1 MMSFAQPL
9 LTLLQRI
16 ERGLDAIIQPVVFAG
31 MAALIGVITLQ
42 IVSRVF
48 FSAVGWTEEVARF
61 LLVWITFL
69 AGTLAFQRGRH
80 IAVSFAVDALPLPM
94 RKLARLAALAIV
106 VAFMITLIV
115 IGYRYMQ
122 VQSFQKSA
130 SLRLSMTYVYAV
142 MPLAAGIMAWY
153 ALVDMVEEREMDPLD
168 PEDRNLILNYLTT
181 HYGRD
186 SSKRRRR
193 IR

>member
-1 MMSFAQPL
+1 MTTLTQPL
-9 LTLLQRI
+9 LRLLRRI

-80 IAVSFAVDALPLPM
+80 IAVTFVVDALPGRL
-94 RKLARLAALAIV
+94 RQIAKLAALLIV
-106 VAFMITLIV
+106 LAFMIALIV

-142 MPLAAGIMAWY
+142 MPICAAIMAWY
-153 ALVDMVEEREMDPLD
+153 SLVDIVEL
-168 PEDRNLILNYLTT
+168 LINGETAQPQEESL
-181 HYGRD
+181 
-186 SSKRRRR
+186 
-193 IR
+193 

>member
-1 MMSFAQPL
+1 MPTHTHPL
-9 LTLLQRI
+9 VTLLQRT
-16 ERGLDAIIQPVVFAG
+16 ERVLDAILQPVVFAG

-42 IVSRVF
+42 IVSRVLF
-48 FSAVGWTEEVARF
+48 TAVGWTEEVARF

-80 IAVSFAVDALPLPM
+80 IAVTFVVDALPGRL
-94 RKLARLAALAIV
+94 RQIARIVALLIV
-106 VAFMITLIV
+106 LAFMITLIV

-142 MPLAAGIMAWY
+142 MPICAAIMAWY
-153 ALVDMVEEREMDPLD
+153 ALVDIIELLLGDE
-168 PEDRNLILNYLTT
+168 TT
-181 HYGRD
+181 HVQEEPL
-186 SSKRRRR
+186 
-193 IR
+193 

>member
-1 MMSFAQPL
+1 MTTSTQPL
-9 LTLLQRI
+9 LRVLRRI
-16 ERGLDAIIQPVVFAG
+16 EHGLDAIIQPVVFAG

-42 IVSRVF
+42 IVSRVLF
-48 FSAVGWTEEVARF
+48 TAVGWTEEVARF

-80 IAVSFAVDALPLPM
+80 IAVTFAVNALPGHL
-94 RKLARLAALAIV
+94 RQAARIAALLV
-106 VAFMITLIV
+106 VLAFMITLMV

-142 MPLAAGIMAWY
+142 MPICAAIMAWY
-153 ALVDMVEEREMDPLD
+153 SLVDIIELLINGETTQPQEEPL
-168 PEDRNLILNYLTT
+168 
-181 HYGRD
+181 
-186 SSKRRRR
+186 
-193 IR
+193 

>member
-1 MMSFAQPL
+1 MMVFAQPL
-9 LTLLQRI
+9 LTLLRRI
-16 ERGLDAIIQPVVFAG
+16 ERGLDVIIQPVVFAG

-48 FSAVGWTEEVARF
+48 FNAVGWTEEVARF

-80 IAVSFAVDALPLPM
+80 IAVTFAVDALPLPL
-94 RKLARLAALAIV
+94 RKLARLAALAV
-106 VAFMITLIV
+106 VLAFMVMLVI

-142 MPLAAGIMAWY
+142 IPISAAIMAWY
-153 ALVDMVEEREMDPLD
+153 ALVDMIEVLINGEPTAAAEEKSL
-168 PEDRNLILNYLTT
+168 
-181 HYGRD
+181 
-186 SSKRRRR
+186 
-193 IR
+193 

>member
-1 MMSFAQPL
+1 MTTSTQPL
-9 LTLLQRI
+9 LTLLRRI

-42 IVSRVF
+42 IVSRVL

-80 IAVSFAVDALPLPM
+80 IAVTFAVDALPGRL
-94 RKLARLAALAIV
+94 RQFARLLALGIML
-106 VAFMITLIV
+106 AFLITLIV

-142 MPLAAGIMAWY
+142 MPICAAIMAWY
-153 ALVDMVEEREMDPLD
+153 ALVDIIELLLGDE
-168 PEDRNLILNYLTT
+168 TT
-181 HYGRD
+181 HAQEEPL
-186 SSKRRRR
+186 
-193 IR
+193 

>member
-1 MMSFAQPL
+1 MAFAQPL

-42 IVSRVF
+42 IVSRVL

-80 IAVSFAVDALPLPM
+80 IAVTFAVDALPL
-94 RKLARLAALAIV
+94 RLRSLARFAALAV
-106 VAFMITLIV
+106 VLAFMITLIV

-130 SLRLSMTYVYAV
+130 ALRLSMTYVYAV
-142 MPLAAGIMAWY
+142 IPLSATIMAWY
-153 ALVDMVEEREMDPLD
+153 ALVDMLEVLVNGEP
-168 PEDRNLILNYLTT
+168 
-181 HYGRD
+181 
-186 SSKRRRR
+186 SSVQEGPA
-193 IR
+193 

>member
-1 MMSFAQPL
+1 VTTSTQPL
-9 LTLLQRI
+9 LTLLRRI

-42 IVSRVF
+42 IVSRVLF
-48 FSAVGWTEEVARF
+48 TAVGWTEEVARF

-80 IAVSFAVDALPLPM
+80 IAVTFAVDALPGRL
-94 RKLARLAALAIV
+94 RQIARIAALLIV
-106 VAFMITLIV
+106 LAFMITLIV

-142 MPLAAGIMAWY
+142 MPICAAIMAWY
-153 ALVDMVEEREMDPLD
+153 ALVDIIELLLGDE
-168 PEDRNLILNYLTT
+168 TT
-181 HYGRD
+181 HAQEEPL
-186 SSKRRRR
+186 
-193 IR
+193 

>member
-42 IVSRVF
+42 IVSRVL

-80 IAVSFAVDALPLPM
+80 IAVTFAVDALPLPL

-106 VAFMITLIV
+106 LAFMVTLVV
-115 IGYRYMQ
+115 IGHSYMQ

-130 SLRLSMTYVYAV
+130 ALRLSMTYVYAV
-142 MPLAAGIMAWY
+142 IPLSAGIMAWY
-153 ALVDMVEEREMDPLD
+153 ALVDMIEVLVHGQPITAQEEVL
-168 PEDRNLILNYLTT
+168 
-181 HYGRD
+181 
-186 SSKRRRR
+186 
-193 IR
+193 

>member
-1 MMSFAQPL
+1 M
-9 LTLLQRI
+9 LQRT
-16 ERGLDAIIQPVVFAG
+16 ERFLDALLQPVVFAG

-42 IVSRVF
+42 IVSRVLF
-48 FSAVGWTEEVARF
+48 TAVGWTEEVARF

-80 IAVSFAVDALPLPM
+80 IAVTFVVDALPGRL
-94 RKLARLAALAIV
+94 RQIARIAALLIV
-106 VAFMITLIV
+106 LAFMIALIV

-142 MPLAAGIMAWY
+142 MPICAAIMAWY
-153 ALVDMVEEREMDPLD
+153 AVVDIIELLLNGETSQPQEESL
-168 PEDRNLILNYLTT
+168 
-181 HYGRD
+181 
-186 SSKRRRR
+186 
-193 IR
+193 

>member
-1 MMSFAQPL
+1 MTTKTQPL
-9 LTLLQRI
+9 LTLLRRI

-42 IVSRVF
+42 IVSRVLF
-48 FSAVGWTEEVARF
+48 TAVGWTEEVARF

-80 IAVSFAVDALPLPM
+80 IAVTFVVDALPGRLSQI
-94 RKLARLAALAIV
+94 ARITALLV
-106 VAFMITLIV
+106 VLAFMLTLIV

-142 MPLAAGIMAWY
+142 MPICAAIMAWY
-153 ALVDMVEEREMDPLD
+153 ALVDIIELLINGETSQPQEESL
-168 PEDRNLILNYLTT
+168 
-181 HYGRD
+181 
-186 SSKRRRR
+186 
-193 IR
+193 

>member
-1 MMSFAQPL
+1 MMPFAQPL

-42 IVSRVF
+42 IVSRVL

-80 IAVSFAVDALPLPM
+80 IAVTFAVDALPLPL

-106 VAFMITLIV
+106 LAFMVTLVV
-115 IGYRYMQ
+115 IGHRYMQ

-130 SLRLSMTYVYAV
+130 ALRLSMTYVYAV
-142 MPLAAGIMAWY
+142 IPLSAGIMAWY
-153 ALVDMVEEREMDPLD
+153 ALVDIIEVLVHGQPITAQEEVL
-168 PEDRNLILNYLTT
+168 
-181 HYGRD
+181 
-186 SSKRRRR
+186 
-193 IR
+193 

>member
-1 MMSFAQPL
+1 ML
-9 LTLLQRI
+9 
-16 ERGLDAIIQPVVFAG
+16 
-31 MAALIGVITLQ
+31 
-42 IVSRVF
+42 

-94 RKLARLAALAIV
+94 R
-106 VAFMITLIV
+106 
-115 IGYRYMQ
+115 YRYMQ
-122 VQSFQKSA
+122 VQGFQKSA

-153 ALVDMVEEREMDPLD
+153 ALVDMVEVLVNGEPTAADQEEPL
-168 PEDRNLILNYLTT
+168 
-181 HYGRD
+181 
-186 SSKRRRR
+186 
-193 IR
+193 